1 VYSCQV
7 MAQTESVERTRLSRD
22 AVVDG
27 ALALAAEA
35 GMEGLTIRRLAQH
48 LGVTPMA
55 LYWHF
60 KNKDELLAGMADRIW
75 SLVDSTVDPALPWPE
90 QLRALMRSLVGV
102 LRAHPEVTPVLVSIG
117 SEKVPACF
125 PVMEAALTILH
136 QAGYSARRSAE
147 LCVHGL
153 RTAIGLVGG
162 EQDGPVGQDPQREAA
177 MRHKRVLI
185 QSLPPDRYPHT
196 VAAAEPLSSCEDP
209 DAYYDFGIE
218 LFVAGVVAL
227 AVRHQ

>member
-1 VYSCQV
+1 
-7 MAQTESVERTRLSRD
+7 MARTEAAERSRLSRE

-27 ALALAAEA
+27 ALALAATD
-35 GMEGLTIRRLAQH
+35 GMDGVTIRRLAQH

-75 SLVDSTVDPALPWPE
+75 SLVDSTADPALSWPE
-90 QLRALMRSLVGV
+90 QLRALMRSMLGV
-102 LRAHPEVTPVLVSIG
+102 LRAHPAVTPLLMSVDWEQAQS
-117 SEKVPACF
+117 CF
-125 PVMEAALTILH
+125 PTMEAALGIFDK
-136 QAGYSARRSAE
+136 AGFSPRAAAD

-153 RTAIGLVGG
+153 RIAIGLVTG
-162 EQDGPVGQDPQREAA
+162 EQDVIGGLDPEQEEALRRKRIM
-177 MRHKRVLI
+177 MR
-185 QSLPPDRYPHT
+185 SLPPDRYPYII
-196 VAAAEPLSSCEDP
+196 AAAEPLTAGDDP

-227 AVRHQ
+227 AGRPAP